1 MSSAL
6 FADDEFPSK
15 SVAKRMK
22 AGRKVAPVRNV
33 VDHAT
38 LKPGRYRLTID
49 SSLRPYTSAIT
60 VDVLR
65 VYDDNSAD
73 IKVVESR
80 HLAKGAES
88 NVPLSWDGG
97 RRVFTELS

>member
-6 FADDEFPSK
+6 FADEDMP
-15 SVAKRMK
+15 VRVKRS
-22 AGRKVAPVRNV
+22 ARPVRNV
-33 VDHAT
+33 VDHAG

-49 SSLRPYTSAIT
+49 SSLRPYAGTIT

-65 VYDDNSAD
+65 VYDDNTAD

-80 HLAKGAES
+80 YLIKGSES